1 MSGRYLFNPSQ
12 RQYQLEGQQEAL
24 VPQRS
29 SAPTTSS
36 LGSLPLKPSKAH
48 PPQTPSRT
56 EGSSEIA
63 VTRVLDTV
71 AKEAAEQEKL
81 EVKRTKA
88 RAALGDALDEAI
100 EEARGLEFLVSDG
113 A

>member
-1 MSGRYLFNPSQ
+1 MSGRYLFNPLQ
-12 RQYQLEGQQEAL
+12 RQYQLDGQQEAL
-24 VPQRS
+24 VAQRS
-29 SAPTTSS
+29 SASTASS
-36 LGSLPLKPSKAH
+36 LVSLPLKPSRAH

-63 VTRVLDTV
+63 VTRILDTV

-88 RAALGDALDEAI
+88 RAVPSSALDEAI
-100 EEARGLEFLVSDG
+100 EEARELEFLVN
-113 A
+113 